1 MNSKNINNESNRFK
15 NKSNRFKNKSDRFKN
30 KSDRFKNK
38 EYLPPNKRNNENES
52 NIIINNKNF
61 PELVS
66 NTKNIIN
73 KNSNI
78 DFASLFRK
86 KEKKIQKVKPGWVK
100 ISKIN
105 NQTLFEYGKQKVQT
119 KTIDEETEQKNLIN
133 ITLDNL
139 IERWQ
144 NERDELNEVL
154 GDSSPYW
161 NERNLREPLSDNEY
175 STEEESEEETDYYS
189 DNDELLY
196 ENFIEDNRFY

>member
-1 MNSKNINNESNRFK
+1 MNSKKMN
-15 NKSNRFKNKSDRFKN
+15 NKSDRFKN
-30 KSDRFKNK
+30 KK
-38 EYLPPNKRNNENES
+38 YLPPNKRNNENES

-119 KTIDEETEQKNLIN
+119 KTIDEETEQKILIN

>member
-1 MNSKNINNESNRFK
+1 MNNQSHRFK

-38 EYLPPNKRNNENES
+38 KYLPPNKRNNENES

-119 KTIDEETEQKNLIN
+119 KTIDEET
-133 ITLDNL
+133 
-139 IERWQ
+139 
-144 NERDELNEVL
+144 
-154 GDSSPYW
+154 
-161 NERNLREPLSDNEY
+161 
-175 STEEESEEETDYYS
+175 
-189 DNDELLY
+189 
-196 ENFIEDNRFY
+196 

>member
-1 MNSKNINNESNRFK
+1 MPPTHNVKKEHKSNNISNRIK
-15 NKSNRFKNKSDRFKN
+15 THIRLN
-30 KSDRFKNK
+30 
-38 EYLPPNKRNNENES
+38 Y
-52 NIIINNKNF
+52 KNF

-119 KTIDEETEQKNLIN
+119 KTIDEET
-133 ITLDNL
+133 
-139 IERWQ
+139 
-144 NERDELNEVL
+144 
-154 GDSSPYW
+154 
-161 NERNLREPLSDNEY
+161 
-175 STEEESEEETDYYS
+175 
-189 DNDELLY
+189 
-196 ENFIEDNRFY
+196 